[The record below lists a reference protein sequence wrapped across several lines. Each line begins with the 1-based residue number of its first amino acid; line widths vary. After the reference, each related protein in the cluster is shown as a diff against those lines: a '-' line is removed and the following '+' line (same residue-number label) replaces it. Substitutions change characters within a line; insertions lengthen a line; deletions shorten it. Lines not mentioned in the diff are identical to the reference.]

1 MLTVERS
8 TSSSEWKMDE
18 VKAMASQTVGKI
30 ARKQLRELK
39 RNAEQKLTEHG
50 LDPQQLTQALGE
62 NAAVARDE
70 VVKTTRRAGKKIA
83 KNARRTRK
91 ELTRNAKET
100 AKQARRGGRKV
111 LSKLDKKAAKV
122 ARKAEKKAS
131 RRRRWPWIVG
141 LGLAAAA
148 GAYAVRSRTAAP
160 AALEDD
166 LSIDNEQPPTGAP
179 EHNGS
184 VQHARGVSSKN

>member
-1 MLTVERS
+1 
-8 TSSSEWKMDE
+8 
-18 VKAMASQTVGKI
+18 MANQTVGKT

-91 ELTRNAKET
+91 ELARNAKEA
-100 AKQARRGGRKV
+100 AKQARRGGKKT
-111 LSKLDKKAAKV
+111 LSKLDKKVTKA

-148 GAYAVRSRTAAP
+148 TAYAVRSRTAAP
-160 AALEDD
+160 TTLESD
-166 LSIDNEQPPTGAP
+166 LSIDNEEPPTGAP

-184 VQHARGVSSKN
+184 GQHARGVSSKN